1 METLSDQA
9 YEALARLESGARM
22 NTMNTAAR
30 ELIAA
35 GLASDDWGSL
45 RLTEAGR
52 RRIRGQRSFYID
64 DDNVAN
70 LFTTPAVSHV
80 GLVIEP
86 DEPEKIDRR
95 PSPFWHNR
103 EDAQPGVP
111 PAKPPR
117 VKPGTPLPDPAPP
130 PALEPGVDDVT
141 RGYRAA
147 GVATGITGIEV
158 DARWVTEFVKCY
170 VNIG

>member
-9 YEALARLESGARM
+9 FTALARLESGVQM
-22 NTMNTAAR
+22 NVMSVAAR

-52 RRIRGQRSFYID
+52 RRIRGQRSFVIN
-64 DDNVAN
+64 DDNIAE
-70 LFTTPAVSHV
+70 LRFATPEVSHV

-103 EDAQPGVP
+103 EEAQPGVP
-111 PAKPPR
+111 PVKPPR
-117 VKPGTPLPDPAPP
+117 VKPGTPLPEPLP
-130 PALEPGVDDVT
+130 PAADDYT
-141 RGYRAA
+141 RGLRAA
-147 GVATGITGIEV
+147 GVATGATGVEA
-158 DARWVTEFVKCY
+158 DPRWVSEFVKAY
-170 VNIG
+170 VAMS

>member
-9 YEALARLESGARM
+9 FEALSRLEHGARM
-22 NTMNTAAR
+22 NVMNTAAR

-52 RRIRGQRSFYID
+52 RRIRGQHNFYID

-70 LFTTPAVSHV
+70 LFATPAVSHV

-86 DEPEKIDRR
+86 EEAR
-95 PSPFWHNR
+95 
-103 EDAQPGVP
+103 PGVP
-111 PAKPPR
+111 PVKPPR
-117 VKPGTPLPDPAPP
+117 VKPGTPLPQPLP
-130 PALEPGVDDVT
+130 PALEPGVDDIT
-141 RGYRAA
+141 RGFRAA
-147 GVATGITGIEV
+147 GVATGTTGIEV
-158 DARWVTEFVKCY
+158 DPRWVDAFVRAW
-170 VNIG
+170 VAA